1 MILYVYCDVDDHPI
15 AEAETM
21 KGLALKL
28 GLSPKCVYEGF
39 KKGYRPYCIIDTNED
54 EDDGE

>member
-1 MILYVYCDVDDHPI
+1 MILYVYCDEDDHPI
-15 AEAETM
+15 AESETK

-39 KKGYRPYCIIDTNED
+39 KKGYKPYVIINTDED
-54 EDDGE
+54 EEDE